1 MKRNPLTLLT
11 GLVLAGIFALLLFV
25 FQVRQTEVAVVT
37 TFGRYSRS
45 LTEPGAYFRWPWP
58 IQSVY
63 KFDNRIQNFERKF
76 EQTSTKDARNLMIT
90 VYVGWRIADPELF
103 LKRFSGGVITKAEQN
118 LEGLVRDTKN
128 GVIGQHPL
136 SDLISP
142 NANEVKF
149 DDIEK
154 EMLDRIRPRAKENYG
169 IEVALLGIKQ
179 LGLPES
185 ITGKVFERMR
195 AERQRQAK
203 AFLSEGDSKAT
214 EIKALAEAE
223 RKRILSD
230 AESEATRILGQA
242 DAEAAKHYAVFE
254 RNPKLAIDLFSLQ
267 ALEQALKER
276 STLILDQNT
285 PPFNML
291 RGSGPELPGS
301 NKNK

>member
-37 TFGRYSRS
+37 TFGQYSRS
-45 LTEPGAYFRWPWP
+45 LKEPGAYLRWPWP

-63 KFDNRIQNFERKF
+63 KFDNRIQNLERKF
-76 EQTSTKDARNLMIT
+76 EQTSTKDQRNLMIT
-90 VYVGWRIADPELF
+90 VYAGWRIADPELF
-103 LKRFSGGVITKAEQN
+103 LKRFSGGVITKAEET
-118 LEGLVRDTKN
+118 LEGLLRDTKQ

-149 DDIEK
+149 DDIEQ
-154 EMLDRIRPRAKENYG
+154 EMLDRIRPAASKDYG

-203 AFLSEGDSKAT
+203 AFLSEGDSKAI

-291 RGSGPELPGS
+291 RGSGSELPGS
-301 NKNK
+301 DKQK